1 MVKETMKMALEDGG
15 LVIGSGYKAYVRKFP
30 GKWVKQNYLFLYDSS
45 VKPKGI
51 FAEISDNM

>member
-1 MVKETMKMALEDGG
+1 MVTETMKMALEEGG
-15 LVIGSGYKAYVRKFP
+15 LVIGSGYKARVRKFP

-51 FAEISDNM
+51 FSHVNDI

>member
-1 MVKETMKMALEDGG
+1 MALEDGG